1 MIAMHEHVQD
11 KIAAEIADVFGNL
24 TDDID
29 IEYEKLSELRYTEMA
44 IKETLRLFSPATG
57 ECAAV
62 EKKRLSHL
70 SCMEPTKVKGKH
82 S

>member
-62 EKKRLSHL
+62 KKS
-70 SCMEPTKVKGKH
+70 G
-82 S
+82 